1 MPPTTPHPALAL
13 CARVLVLA
21 LLCGLQGVLPAA
33 AASADPAAAR
43 TTGPG
48 DPAQVLVITGT
59 DPYLPAFVAIDAAM
73 RAAIAQR
80 HPRPVVWLYESID
93 SLRLAGATGPALA
106 ELLARKYEGV
116 RIDTVVLVS
125 EPAVEFYLRYRDR
138 LWPRVSTVYDWV
150 APDFAR
156 ALPPDAAM
164 SGIPAASDFA
174 GTLRIAQ
181 ALQPEARRLVVV
193 GGVSRFDEVLLRA
206 TRAALGSLRER
217 LEVEFLTGPSL
228 QAVAARLAREDTG
241 TIVLYTT
248 LFRDAAGQVY
258 VPRDALGTIA
268 AASRAP
274 IYGIF
279 ETYLGHG
286 LVAGAM
292 DSFAGH
298 GDRLG
303 DLVARGL
310 DGRLAGEP
318 IVQPAPPS
326 SCLVDGRQLERFG
339 LNPRA
344 LPAGCEVRF
353 VEAPFLQ
360 RYAWQTAAVVLA
372 LLAQSALIAALLLQH
387 RRRRA
392 AEQSLQTQR
401 AQLLHA
407 SRLAVAGELTAAIAH
422 EINQPL
428 AAILGNAEAAEML
441 IETGRMSNHELRQ
454 ILRDIRRDDLRAS
467 EVIRRLRTLLSGH
480 EGERRRFDL
489 NDVVGDTARL
499 LSAEARR
506 RGVTLEHTPGAQRPD
521 ALGDTVQIQQ
531 LIINLCLNA
540 FDACDGQPAE
550 RRRVRLATADT
561 PAGVQLAVSD
571 AGAGIPA
578 AELPRIFESFY
589 STKRGGMGLGLAIVR
604 SIVEAHGGTIR
615 VARHDDGAEFLV
627 VLPHP
632 PAPDSAPPPARTHAA

>member
-1 MPPTTPHPALAL
+1 M
-13 CARVLVLA
+13 
-21 LLCGLQGVLPAA
+21 
-33 AASADPAAAR
+33 
-43 TTGPG
+43 
-48 DPAQVLVITGT
+48 
-59 DPYLPAFVAIDAAM
+59 
-73 RAAIAQR
+73 
-80 HPRPVVWLYESID
+80 
-93 SLRLAGATGPALA
+93 
-106 ELLARKYEGV
+106 
-116 RIDTVVLVS
+116 
-125 EPAVEFYLRYRDR
+125 
-138 LWPRVSTVYDWV
+138 
-150 APDFAR
+150 
-156 ALPPDAAM
+156 
-164 SGIPAASDFA
+164 
-174 GTLRIAQ
+174 
-181 ALQPEARRLVVV
+181 
-193 GGVSRFDEVLLRA
+193 
-206 TRAALGSLRER
+206 
-217 LEVEFLTGPSL
+217 
-228 QAVAARLAREDTG
+228 
-241 TIVLYTT
+241 
-248 LFRDAAGQVY
+248 
-258 VPRDALGTIA
+258 
-268 AASRAP
+268 
-274 IYGIF
+274 F

-303 DLVARGL
+303 DLVARAL
-310 DGRLAGEP
+310 DGRLSGEP

-372 LLAQSALIAALLLQH
+372 LLAQSALIAALLMQR

-392 AEQSLQTQR
+392 AEQSLQAQR

-428 AAILGNAEAAEML
+428 TAILGNAEAAEML
-441 IETGRMSNHELRQ
+441 IETGRMSNHELLQ
-454 ILRDIRRDDLRAS
+454 ILHDIRRDDLRAS

-506 RGVTLEHTPGAQRPD
+506 RGVTLEHTPGAQRRD

-561 PAGVQLAVSD
+561 PAGVQLSVSD
-571 AGAGIPA
+571 TGAGIPA

-632 PAPDSAPPPARTHAA
+632 PAPDRAPPPARTHAA

>member
-93 SLRLAGATGPALA
+93 SLRLAGATGPVLA

-258 VPRDALGTIA
+258 VQRDALGTIA

-303 DLVARGL
+303 DLVARAL
-310 DGRLAGEP
+310 DGRLSGEP

-326 SCLVDGRQLERFG
+326 SCLVDGRQLLRFG
-339 LNPRA
+339 LSPRA
-344 LPAGCEVRF
+344 AVDDVALARPVLASLVPAQRLGRKQRSADCTRRRHPGLNASPQHVRPVGK
-353 VEAPFLQ
+353 VENAACCWLHALDQGLKVNTTTLSAGARP
-360 RYAWQTAAVVLA
+360 RNRCRCGPGSSAATAA
-372 LLAQSALIAALLLQH
+372 AAP
-387 RRRRA
+387 
-392 AEQSLQTQR
+392 S
-401 AQLLHA
+401 
-407 SRLAVAGELTAAIAH
+407 
-422 EINQPL
+422 
-428 AAILGNAEAAEML
+428 
-441 IETGRMSNHELRQ
+441 
-454 ILRDIRRDDLRAS
+454 
-467 EVIRRLRTLLSGH
+467 
-480 EGERRRFDL
+480 
-489 NDVVGDTARL
+489 
-499 LSAEARR
+499 
-506 RGVTLEHTPGAQRPD
+506 
-521 ALGDTVQIQQ
+521 
-531 LIINLCLNA
+531 C
-540 FDACDGQPAE
+540 
-550 RRRVRLATADT
+550 
-561 PAGVQLAVSD
+561 
-571 AGAGIPA
+571 
-578 AELPRIFESFY
+578 PRCGSC
-589 STKRGGMGLGLAIVR
+589 
-604 SIVEAHGGTIR
+604 
-615 VARHDDGAEFLV
+615 
-627 VLPHP
+627 HP
-632 PAPDSAPPPARTHAA
+632 PASSCDRPANGSSCAAGSRQRGMTQPSRWQWAILSGSSLAMPQ